1 MKRGSST
8 PRNRYTGFP
17 ATQRAGGVQVAGG
30 VHTPAVPVQVG
41 ERPKKDAST
50 RAKDGWHQVIGM
62 GGNPT
67 H

>member
-8 PRNRYTGFP
+8 PRDRYTGFP

-41 ERPKKDAST
+41 ERPKKRCQHPEQGWLASIL
-50 RAKDGWHQVIGM
+50 A
-62 GGNPT
+62 
-67 H
+67 